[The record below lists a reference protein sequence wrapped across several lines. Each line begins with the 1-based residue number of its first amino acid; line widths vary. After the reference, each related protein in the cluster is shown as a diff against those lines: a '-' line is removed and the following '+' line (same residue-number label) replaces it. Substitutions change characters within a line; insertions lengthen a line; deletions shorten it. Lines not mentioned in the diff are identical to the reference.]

1 MSVLRGE
8 KLTLSI
14 FGTSHGTSIGMIL
27 DGLPPGI
34 RIDEE
39 ALATFMARRAPGQ
52 SNLSTARKEPDHPE
66 FISGIKD
73 GMTTGEQ
80 IKAIIYNTDV
90 KSSDYSALARTP
102 RPGHA
107 DYTAHVKYKGH
118 EDSRGGGAFSG
129 RMTAPLCIAGGI
141 CKQILESEGIAV
153 SASIH
158 DIHGNSSEPL
168 SEIVKAQALRDSV
181 GGTVICTVSGL
192 AAGYGGPLFEG
203 LEGRLSQAIFGIPAV
218 KGIEFGAGF
227 GAAEMYGSEN
237 NDEFYYDAEG
247 NVRTRTNNCGGIL
260 GGISDGMDIEFR
272 VAIKPTPSIA
282 RVQRTIIYDS
292 REETEIEVHG
302 RHDPCIVPRALPCIE
317 AATAIVLVDVMLS
330 QQPGESADIK
340 SEYVQIENSDKDAST
355 AGQAIARYGKACYS
369 INSDKDASTAGQAA
383 STAPDEQLDGMLNS
397 GDSGVQHISDCRS
410 EIDAIDSQLLPLI
423 EQRLRVAEAVAI
435 YKQEHNLEIVDQP
448 REDSL
453 FSKLQSRS
461 SRDLADLNKDIFK
474 AIINASCKHQKDFIT
489 RK

>member
-27 DGLPPGI
+27 DGVPPGI

-39 ALATFMARRAPGQ
+39 TLATFMTRRAPGQ

-218 KGIEFGAGF
+218 KGIEFGTGF

-282 RVQRTIIYDS
+282 RIQRTIIYDS

-330 QQPGESADIK
+330 QQPMESADIK
-340 SEYVQIENSDKDAST
+340 LEYVQIE
-355 AGQAIARYGKACYS
+355 
-369 INSDKDASTAGQAA
+369 NSDKDASTAGQAA
-383 STAPDEQLDGMLNS
+383 STAPDEQPDGMLNN

>member
-39 ALATFMARRAPGQ
+39 ALATFMTRRAPGQ

-118 EDSRGGGAFSG
+118 EDSRGGGTFSG

-355 AGQAIARYGKACYS
+355 AGQA
-369 INSDKDASTAGQAA
+369 A
-383 STAPDEQLDGMLNS
+383 STAPDEQPDGMLNN

>member
-39 ALATFMARRAPGQ
+39 ALATFMTRRAPGQ

-192 AAGYGGPLFEG
+192 VAGYGGPLFEG

-218 KGIEFGAGF
+218 KGIEFGTGF

-330 QQPGESADIK
+330 QQPMESADIK

-355 AGQAIARYGKACYS
+355 AGQP
-369 INSDKDASTAGQAA
+369 A
-383 STAPDEQLDGMLNS
+383 STAPDEQLDGTLNS
-397 GDSGVQHISDCRS
+397 GGSGVQHISDCRS

-448 REDSL
+448 RETSL
-453 FSKLQSRS
+453 LSKLQSRS

-474 AIINASCKHQKDFIT
+474 AIITASCKHQKDFIT

>member
-34 RIDEE
+34 RIGEE
-39 ALATFMARRAPGQ
+39 ALATFMTRSAPGQ

-192 AAGYGGPLFEG
+192 AAGYGGPLFDG

-237 NDEFYYDAEG
+237 NDEFYYDAKG

-355 AGQAIARYGKACYS
+355 AGQA
-369 INSDKDASTAGQAA
+369 A

-397 GDSGVQHISDCRS
+397 GDSGVQ
-410 EIDAIDSQLLPLI
+410 QLPLI

-453 FSKLQSRS
+453 LSKLQSRS

>member
-39 ALATFMARRAPGQ
+39 ALATFMTRRAPGQ

-141 CKQILESEGIAV
+141 C
-153 SASIH
+153 IH

-218 KGIEFGAGF
+218 KGIEFGTGF

-282 RVQRTIIYDS
+282 RIQRTIIYDS

-330 QQPGESADIK
+330 QQPMESADIK
-340 SEYVQIENSDKDAST
+340 LEYVQIE
-355 AGQAIARYGKACYS
+355 
-369 INSDKDASTAGQAA
+369 NSDKDASTAGQAA
-383 STAPDEQLDGMLNS
+383 STAPDEQPDGMLNN

>member
-39 ALATFMARRAPGQ
+39 ALATFMTRRAPGQ

-153 SASIH
+153 SAYIH

-355 AGQAIARYGKACYS
+355 AGQA
-369 INSDKDASTAGQAA
+369 A
-383 STAPDEQLDGMLNS
+383 STAPDEQPDGMLNN

>member
-39 ALATFMARRAPGQ
+39 ALATFMTRRAPGQ

-158 DIHGNSSEPL
+158 DIYGNSSEPL

-218 KGIEFGAGF
+218 KGIEFGTGF

-282 RVQRTIIYDS
+282 RIQRTIIYDS

-330 QQPGESADIK
+330 QQPMESADIK
-340 SEYVQIENSDKDAST
+340 LEYVQIE
-355 AGQAIARYGKACYS
+355 
-369 INSDKDASTAGQAA
+369 NSDKDASTAGQAA
-383 STAPDEQLDGMLNS
+383 STAPDEQPDGMLNN

>member
-39 ALATFMARRAPGQ
+39 ALATFMTRRAPGQ

-158 DIHGNSSEPL
+158 DIHGNSSESL

-218 KGIEFGAGF
+218 KGIEFGTGF

-282 RVQRTIIYDS
+282 RIQRTIIYDS

-330 QQPGESADIK
+330 QQPMESADIK
-340 SEYVQIENSDKDAST
+340 LEYVQIE
-355 AGQAIARYGKACYS
+355 
-369 INSDKDASTAGQAA
+369 NSDKDASTAGQAA
-383 STAPDEQLDGMLNS
+383 STAPDEQPDGMLNN

>member
-39 ALATFMARRAPGQ
+39 ALATFMTRRAPGQ

-218 KGIEFGAGF
+218 KGIEFGTGF

-282 RVQRTIIYDS
+282 RIQRTIIYDS

-330 QQPGESADIK
+330 QQPMESADIK
-340 SEYVQIENSDKDAST
+340 LEYVQIENSDKDAST
-355 AGQAIARYGKACYS
+355 AGQ
-369 INSDKDASTAGQAA
+369 TA
-383 STAPDEQLDGMLNS
+383 STAPDEQPDGMLNN

>member
-34 RIDEE
+34 RIGEE
-39 ALATFMARRAPGQ
+39 ALATFMTRRAPGQ

-153 SASIH
+153 SASVH

-192 AAGYGGPLFEG
+192 AAGYGGPLFDG

-237 NDEFYYDAEG
+237 NDEFYYDAKG

-355 AGQAIARYGKACYS
+355 AGQA
-369 INSDKDASTAGQAA
+369 A

-453 FSKLQSRS
+453 LSKLQSRS

>member
-34 RIDEE
+34 RIGEE
-39 ALATFMARRAPGQ
+39 ALATFMTRRTPGQ

-237 NDEFYYDAEG
+237 NDEFYYDAKG

-355 AGQAIARYGKACYS
+355 AGQA
-369 INSDKDASTAGQAA
+369 A

-453 FSKLQSRS
+453 LSKLQSRS

>member
-39 ALATFMARRAPGQ
+39 ALATFMTRRAPGQ

-218 KGIEFGAGF
+218 KGIEFGA
-227 GAAEMYGSEN
+227 AEMYGSEN

-355 AGQAIARYGKACYS
+355 AGQA
-369 INSDKDASTAGQAA
+369 A

-474 AIINASCKHQKDFIT
+474 SIINASCKHQKDFIT

>member
-27 DGLPPGI
+27 DGLPTGI

-39 ALATFMARRAPGQ
+39 ALATFMTRRAPGQ

-218 KGIEFGAGF
+218 KGIEFGTGF

-282 RVQRTIIYDS
+282 RIQRTIIYDS

-330 QQPGESADIK
+330 QQPMESADIK
-340 SEYVQIENSDKDAST
+340 LEYVQIE
-355 AGQAIARYGKACYS
+355 
-369 INSDKDASTAGQAA
+369 NSDKDASTAGQAA
-383 STAPDEQLDGMLNS
+383 STAPDEQPDGMLNN

>member
-27 DGLPPGI
+27 DGFPTGI

-39 ALATFMARRAPGQ
+39 ALATFMTRRAPGQ

-355 AGQAIARYGKACYS
+355 AGQA
-369 INSDKDASTAGQAA
+369 A

-453 FSKLQSRS
+453 LSKLQSRS

>member
-34 RIDEE
+34 RIGEE
-39 ALATFMARRAPGQ
+39 ALATFMTRRAPGQ

-181 GGTVICTVSGL
+181 GGTVVCTVSGL
-192 AAGYGGPLFEG
+192 AAGYGGPLFDG

-237 NDEFYYDAEG
+237 NDEFYYDAKG

-355 AGQAIARYGKACYS
+355 AGQA
-369 INSDKDASTAGQAA
+369 A

-453 FSKLQSRS
+453 LSKLQSRS

>member
-39 ALATFMARRAPGQ
+39 ALATFMTRRAPGQ

-218 KGIEFGAGF
+218 KGIEFGTGF

-282 RVQRTIIYDS
+282 RIQRTIIYDS

-330 QQPGESADIK
+330 QQPMESADIK
-340 SEYVQIENSDKDAST
+340 LEYVQIE
-355 AGQAIARYGKACYS
+355 
-369 INSDKDASTAGQAA
+369 NSDKDASTAGQAA
-383 STAPDEQLDGMLNS
+383 STAPDEQPDGMLNN
-397 GDSGVQHISDCRS
+397 GYSGVQHISDCRS

>member
-39 ALATFMARRAPGQ
+39 ALATFMTRRAPGQ

-90 KSSDYSALARTP
+90 KSSDYSALSRTP

-355 AGQAIARYGKACYS
+355 AGQA
-369 INSDKDASTAGQAA
+369 A
-383 STAPDEQLDGMLNS
+383 STAPDEQPDGMLNN

-453 FSKLQSRS
+453 LSKLQSRS

>member
-34 RIDEE
+34 RIGEE
-39 ALATFMARRAPGQ
+39 ALATFMTRRAPGQ

-192 AAGYGGPLFEG
+192 AAGYGGPLFDG

-218 KGIEFGAGF
+218 KGIEFGTGF

-237 NDEFYYDAEG
+237 NDEFYYDAKG

-355 AGQAIARYGKACYS
+355 AGQA
-369 INSDKDASTAGQAA
+369 A

-453 FSKLQSRS
+453 LSKLQSRS

>member
-1 MSVLRGE
+1 
-8 KLTLSI
+8 
-14 FGTSHGTSIGMIL
+14 
-27 DGLPPGI
+27 
-34 RIDEE
+34 
-39 ALATFMARRAPGQ
+39 
-52 SNLSTARKEPDHPE
+52 
-66 FISGIKD
+66 
-73 GMTTGEQ
+73 
-80 IKAIIYNTDV
+80 
-90 KSSDYSALARTP
+90 
-102 RPGHA
+102 
-107 DYTAHVKYKGH
+107 
-118 EDSRGGGAFSG
+118 
-129 RMTAPLCIAGGI
+129 
-141 CKQILESEGIAV
+141 
-153 SASIH
+153 
-158 DIHGNSSEPL
+158 
-168 SEIVKAQALRDSV
+168 
-181 GGTVICTVSGL
+181 
-192 AAGYGGPLFEG
+192 
-203 LEGRLSQAIFGIPAV
+203 
-218 KGIEFGAGF
+218 
-227 GAAEMYGSEN
+227 MYGSEN
-237 NDEFYYDAEG
+237 NDEFYYDAKG

-383 STAPDEQLDGMLNS
+383 STAPDEQPDGMLNN

-453 FSKLQSRS
+453 LSKLQSRS

>member
-1 MSVLRGE
+1 MSVLQGE

-27 DGLPPGI
+27 DGLPTGI

-39 ALATFMARRAPGQ
+39 ALATFMTRRAPGQ

-218 KGIEFGAGF
+218 KGIEFGTGF

-330 QQPGESADIK
+330 QQPMESADIK
-340 SEYVQIENSDKDAST
+340 LEYVQIE
-355 AGQAIARYGKACYS
+355 
-369 INSDKDASTAGQAA
+369 NSDKDASTAGQAA
-383 STAPDEQLDGMLNS
+383 STAPDEQPDGMLNS

-453 FSKLQSRS
+453 LSKLQSRS
-461 SRDLADLNKDIFK
+461 SRDLTDLNKDIFK

>member
-34 RIDEE
+34 RIGEE
-39 ALATFMARRAPGQ
+39 ALATFMTRRAPGQ

-218 KGIEFGAGF
+218 KGIEFGTGF

-237 NDEFYYDAEG
+237 NDEFYYDAKG

-340 SEYVQIENSDKDAST
+340 SEYVQIE
-355 AGQAIARYGKACYS
+355 
-369 INSDKDASTAGQAA
+369 NSDKDASTAGQAA

>member
-39 ALATFMARRAPGQ
+39 ALATFMTRRAPGQ

-203 LEGRLSQAIFGIPAV
+203 LEGRLSQTIFGIPAV
-218 KGIEFGAGF
+218 KGIEFGTGF

-282 RVQRTIIYDS
+282 RIQRTIIYDS

-330 QQPGESADIK
+330 QQPMESADIK
-340 SEYVQIENSDKDAST
+340 LEYVQIE
-355 AGQAIARYGKACYS
+355 
-369 INSDKDASTAGQAA
+369 NSDKDASTAGQAA
-383 STAPDEQLDGMLNS
+383 STAPDEQPDGMLNN

>member
-34 RIDEE
+34 RIGEE
-39 ALATFMARRAPGQ
+39 ALATFMTRRAPGQ

-355 AGQAIARYGKACYS
+355 AGQA
-369 INSDKDASTAGQAA
+369 A

-453 FSKLQSRS
+453 LSKLQSRS

>member
-39 ALATFMARRAPGQ
+39 ALATFMTRRAPGQ

-218 KGIEFGAGF
+218 KGIEFGTGF

-282 RVQRTIIYDS
+282 RIQRTIIYDS

-330 QQPGESADIK
+330 QQPMESADIK
-340 SEYVQIENSDKDAST
+340 LEYVQIE
-355 AGQAIARYGKACYS
+355 
-369 INSDKDASTAGQAA
+369 NSDKDASTAGQAA
-383 STAPDEQLDGMLNS
+383 STAPDEQPDGMLNN

-474 AIINASCKHQKDFIT
+474 VIINASCKHQKDFIT

>member
-14 FGTSHGTSIGMIL
+14 FGTSHGTSIGMML

-39 ALATFMARRAPGQ
+39 ALATFMTRRAPGQ

-218 KGIEFGAGF
+218 KGIEFGTGF

-282 RVQRTIIYDS
+282 RIQRTIIYDS

-330 QQPGESADIK
+330 QQPMESADIK
-340 SEYVQIENSDKDAST
+340 LEYVQIE
-355 AGQAIARYGKACYS
+355 
-369 INSDKDASTAGQAA
+369 NSDKDASTAGQAA
-383 STAPDEQLDGMLNS
+383 STAPDEQPDGMLNN

>member
-34 RIDEE
+34 RIGEE
-39 ALATFMARRAPGQ
+39 ALATFMTRRAPGQ

-192 AAGYGGPLFEG
+192 AAGYGGPLFDG

-237 NDEFYYDAEG
+237 NDEFYYDAKG

-355 AGQAIARYGKACYS
+355 AGQA
-369 INSDKDASTAGQAA
+369 A
-383 STAPDEQLDGMLNS
+383 STAPDEQPDGMLNN

>member
-39 ALATFMARRAPGQ
+39 ALATFMTRRAPGQ

-355 AGQAIARYGKACYS
+355 AGQA
-369 INSDKDASTAGQAA
+369 A

-474 AIINASCKHQKDFIT
+474 AIINVSCKHQKDFIT

>member
-39 ALATFMARRAPGQ
+39 ALATFMTRRAPGQ

-218 KGIEFGAGF
+218 KGIEFGTGF

-282 RVQRTIIYDS
+282 RIQRTIIYDS

-355 AGQAIARYGKACYS
+355 AGQA
-369 INSDKDASTAGQAA
+369 A
-383 STAPDEQLDGMLNS
+383 STAPDEQPDGMLNN

>member
-39 ALATFMARRAPGQ
+39 ALATFMTRRAPGQ

-107 DYTAHVKYKGH
+107 DYTAHVKYKGD

-218 KGIEFGAGF
+218 KGIEFGTGF

-282 RVQRTIIYDS
+282 RIQRTIIYDS

-330 QQPGESADIK
+330 QQPMESADIK
-340 SEYVQIENSDKDAST
+340 LEYVQIE
-355 AGQAIARYGKACYS
+355 
-369 INSDKDASTAGQAA
+369 NSDKDASTAGQAA
-383 STAPDEQLDGMLNS
+383 STAPDEQPDGMLNN

>member
-1 MSVLRGE
+1 
-8 KLTLSI
+8 
-14 FGTSHGTSIGMIL
+14 
-27 DGLPPGI
+27 
-34 RIDEE
+34 
-39 ALATFMARRAPGQ
+39 
-52 SNLSTARKEPDHPE
+52 
-66 FISGIKD
+66 
-73 GMTTGEQ
+73 
-80 IKAIIYNTDV
+80 
-90 KSSDYSALARTP
+90 
-102 RPGHA
+102 
-107 DYTAHVKYKGH
+107 
-118 EDSRGGGAFSG
+118 
-129 RMTAPLCIAGGI
+129 
-141 CKQILESEGIAV
+141 
-153 SASIH
+153 
-158 DIHGNSSEPL
+158 
-168 SEIVKAQALRDSV
+168 
-181 GGTVICTVSGL
+181 
-192 AAGYGGPLFEG
+192 
-203 LEGRLSQAIFGIPAV
+203 
-218 KGIEFGAGF
+218 
-227 GAAEMYGSEN
+227 
-237 NDEFYYDAEG
+237 
-247 NVRTRTNNCGGIL
+247 
-260 GGISDGMDIEFR
+260 MDIEFR

-330 QQPGESADIK
+330 QQPMESADIK
-340 SEYVQIENSDKDAST
+340 LEYVQIE
-355 AGQAIARYGKACYS
+355 
-369 INSDKDASTAGQAA
+369 NSDKDASTAGQAA

>member
-1 MSVLRGE
+1 M
-8 KLTLSI
+8 
-14 FGTSHGTSIGMIL
+14 
-27 DGLPPGI
+27 
-34 RIDEE
+34 
-39 ALATFMARRAPGQ
+39 
-52 SNLSTARKEPDHPE
+52 
-66 FISGIKD
+66 
-73 GMTTGEQ
+73 
-80 IKAIIYNTDV
+80 
-90 KSSDYSALARTP
+90 
-102 RPGHA
+102 
-107 DYTAHVKYKGH
+107 
-118 EDSRGGGAFSG
+118 
-129 RMTAPLCIAGGI
+129 
-141 CKQILESEGIAV
+141 
-153 SASIH
+153 
-158 DIHGNSSEPL
+158 
-168 SEIVKAQALRDSV
+168 
-181 GGTVICTVSGL
+181 ICTVSGL

-218 KGIEFGAGF
+218 KGIEFGTGF

-330 QQPGESADIK
+330 QQPMESADIK
-340 SEYVQIENSDKDAST
+340 LEYVQIE
-355 AGQAIARYGKACYS
+355 
-369 INSDKDASTAGQAA
+369 NSDKDASTAGQAA

-453 FSKLQSRS
+453 LSKLQSRS

>member
-39 ALATFMARRAPGQ
+39 ALATFMTRRAPGQ

-355 AGQAIARYGKACYS
+355 AS
-369 INSDKDASTAGQAA
+369 QAA